1 MNGFGGFHVY
11 PRMVFG
17 GFLVFPKLVF
27 GGFSYLSKNVF
38 FNGFADIFKD
48 TSY

>member
-1 MNGFGGFHVY
+1 
-11 PRMVFG
+11 
-17 GFLVFPKLVF
+17 LVF